1 MPKLAAFSFPLPPSP
16 RRRSKAQQLSFN
28 TNVIYVVVARHC
40 HSSGSMRNYPKL
52 ECVECCCR
60 IVESDDN
67 HHYAKAQFEVKA
79 EPKHFAVLFFFGGG
93 GDNGEYFQNA
103 VPVYT
108 SPKQVQSTSIG
119 LPAGMNQLQLCPLFP
134 SPRHCFKRP
143 AEKYKRKEG
152 TVNQRNQF
160 STTTQ
165 LDCATCLSVN
175 SQQPIAL
182 CVCCRPRQHVQMY
195 TQQGKKKR
203 KPFKRNNRNS
213 QYPQMSHNAQSSMCT
228 TIFRERLRP
237 NTTTSPKLKNTPQV
251 SFYRKKEEKE
261 GRTKS
266 AG

>member
-1 MPKLAAFSFPLPPSP
+1 MRRHNLKL
-16 RRRSKAQQLSFN
+16 RLSLSTLQF
-28 TNVIYVVVARHC
+28 C
-40 HSSGSMRNYPKL
+40 FFL
-52 ECVECCCR
+52 EE
-60 IVESDDN
+60 E
-67 HHYAKAQFEVKA
+67 ETT
-79 EPKHFAVLFFFGGG
+79 
-93 GDNGEYFQNA
+93 GEYFQNA

-182 CVCCRPRQHVQMY
+182 CVCCRPRQHVQIWWKY
-195 TQQGKKKR
+195 I
-203 KPFKRNNRNS
+203 
-213 QYPQMSHNAQSSMCT
+213 HN
-228 TIFRERLRP
+228 
-237 NTTTSPKLKNTPQV
+237 KG
-251 SFYRKKEEKE
+251 RKK
-261 GRTKS
+261 GNPSNGTTGTHNIRRCHATRNHQC
-266 AG
+266 APQYFVNNYG